1 MIEDSSYSLSKAA
14 AVLGVSVPT
23 VRSLVERGQLASFRT
38 PGGHLRIPSE
48 SVAAYRDGRPNRNNP
63 ANTTS
68 TALQGRRDNLES
80 LRLETEELR
89 VRRDL
94 RKIQEEEQEVE
105 NRRKA
110 EAQASALRR
119 KEERERRR
127 AETMRETDARRQKA
141 AEAEAIR
148 RRRQWEIGWTD
159 FALRL
164 LPSDAPQSLE
174 LDVHQTIG
182 DALAKFDPDQSEQ
195 IIERMVRAAVDK
207 AQEPWKRRK
216 EIEKAIEEA
225 PKQLPVLAQ
234 GWPGRS
240 EWDIRAITDAADAIA
255 LLSEDAPVAK
265 IRAAAVEAGNK
276 VRAEYEAWKSGED
289 HREACQQIVQWVFDG
304 DDAREAVRQALEKL
318 PVGATRA
325 KMDSAR
331 DAALAPFR
339 AAKKATADADLYL
352 LHVANRIEELG
363 NEETGEWELGNWS
376 ERYDLAAKLRAKLR
390 PLLIEKLI
398 KETLGVN
405 EAHEFIDEWLDR
417 ELELED

>member
-1 MIEDSSYSLSKAA
+1 MEGSSYSLSNAA

-23 VRSLVERGQLASFRT
+23 VRALIARGQLTSFRT

-48 SVAAYRDGRPNRNNP
+48 SVAAYRDGRPNRTNP

-110 EAQASALRR
+110 EAQATALRR

-127 AETMRETDARRQKA
+127 EEAVREADVRRQQT

-148 RRRQWEIGWTD
+148 RRRQWENRWID

-164 LPSDAPQSLE
+164 LPKDAPQSLE
-174 LDVHQTIG
+174 LDVHQTVA

-207 AQEPWKRRK
+207 ALEPWKRHK
-216 EIEKAIEEA
+216 EIEQAIEEA
-225 PKQLPVLAQ
+225 PKQLPALAQ
-234 GWPGRS
+234 GWPGRLS
-240 EWDIRAITDAADAIA
+240 QWDTRAIRAAAEAIA
-255 LLSEDAPVAK
+255 QFDEDAPLAK
-265 IRAAAVEAGNK
+265 IRAAAVETGSK
-276 VRAEYEAWKSGED
+276 VRAEYEAWKAGED
-289 HREACQQIVQWVFDG
+289 HRQTCEQMVSWVFDG
-304 DDAREAVRQALEKL
+304 DEAREAVRQALDKV

-325 KMDSAR
+325 NMENAR
-331 DAALAPFR
+331 DTALAPFR
-339 AAKKATADADLYL
+339 AAKKAAVDADFYL
-352 LHVANRIEELG
+352 LHVANYIEKLG
-363 NEETGEWELGNWS
+363 NEETGKWELGNWS
-376 ERYDLAAKLRAKLR
+376 ERYDLTAKLKPKLR
-390 PLLIEKLI
+390 PLLIQRLLEEKLD
-398 KETLGVN
+398 LD
-405 EAHEFIDEWLDR
+405 EAHEFIEEWIEQ
-417 ELELED
+417 ELELDD